1 MLGIPHWEVKGHSLV
16 KKKVEYIGSL
26 NVMHGEENSFIRNWR
41 VQLGGL
47 ESPCL
52 LINTVFTCDLDI
64 QNNLGSDGGK
74 EKTKEFNNNEI

>member
-1 MLGIPHWEVKGHSLV
+1 
-16 KKKVEYIGSL
+16 
-26 NVMHGEENSFIRNWR
+26 MHGDENSFIRNWR

-74 EKTKEFNNNEI
+74 EKTKEFNTNEI